1 MLGLCC
7 ADPLT
12 RCSLALAGGIISPR
26 YVTRN
31 SPVTSPSRLTS
42 MDMNT
47 PKDRIRHATEQ
58 FTLKNDPSEI
68 NRRSRERMKRQQQDT
83 TPKKFQH
90 PNESWEHRQLVK
102 VMKDL
107 GLYFMHP
114 PNEGKRSAWGGHVM
128 FHSMGALKG
137 AADLYVFDQ
146 LPNAPTARGLAI
158 ELKRVGGSS
167 PTWGRLEQH
176 DHLYEL
182 SRRGWK
188 CFVCRGHLAAIEV
201 LRLCGLSTRPEPK
214 SQKFIREFVHGQSNQ
229 QEFLLE

>member
-1 MLGLCC
+1 M
-7 ADPLT
+7 DT
-12 RCSLALAGGIISPR
+12 R
-26 YVTRN
+26 
-31 SPVTSPSRLTS
+31 
-42 MDMNT
+42 
-47 PKDRIRHATEQ
+47 KDKIRQATEA
-58 FTLKNDPSEI
+58 FTLKNDPNEI
-68 NRRSRERMKRQQQDT
+68 DRRRRDRIRRQQQDT
-83 TPKKFQH
+83 TPLRKEH
-90 PNESWEHRQLVK
+90 PTESWEHRQLVK

-114 PNEGKRSAWGGHVM
+114 PNEGKRSAWGGRVM
-128 FHSMGALKG
+128 FQSMGALKG

-167 PTWGRLEQH
+167 PAWGRPEQH

-188 CFVCRGHLAAIEV
+188 CFVCRGHESAIEV
-201 LRLCGLSTRPEPK
+201 LRLCGLSQKGEPR